1 MAWLIPSYRLV
12 VRKDVL
18 EEKNWRNGFAPGFP
32 DKEKKWAYATTLYRT
47 RFLWVNTEMVK
58 EGEIKTIK
66 DLLDPKWKGK
76 ICSGDPRTIATGSY
90 PASNMRKVLG
100 DDVIKRL
107 WKDQEVILFRDF
119 SRSVEAMVRGQ
130 FAIGIGAIDEGII
143 KDFQSKGVGKNLK
156 PVDLDD
162 FDTVLYGDVLWYL
175 NRAPH
180 PNAAKLF
187 INWMLTKEGQTA
199 YTKWSQTNSR
209 RVDVPPVNPELE
221 PLAGRRYGDFQGDG
235 LDFDLQTREMASKIL
250 A

>member
-1 MAWLIPSYRLV
+1 M
-12 VRKDVL
+12 
-18 EEKNWRNGFAPGFP
+18 
-32 DKEKKWAYATTLYRT
+32 
-47 RFLWVNTEMVK
+47 
-58 EGEIKTIK
+58 
-66 DLLDPKWKGK
+66 
-76 ICSGDPRTIATGSY
+76 
-90 PASNMRKVLG
+90 
-100 DDVIKRL
+100 
-107 WKDQEVILFRDF
+107 
-119 SRSVEAMVRGQ
+119 AMVRGQ